1 MAVLGKVIGYTT
13 GVFDM
18 LHIGHLNLLRSARAQ
33 CDHLIVGVTTDVL
46 CLSRKG
52 KSPIIP
58 FDERVEMIAALRFVD
73 EVVAQTD
80 MDKFG
85 AWERLGF
92 NRMFVGDDW
101 KGDPKW
107 GALEHRLRPHDVT
120 IIYLPYTAHTSST
133 RLREVLDTRVP
144 PKKSLNEVR

>member
-1 MAVLGKVIGYTT
+1 MAIVGKVIGYTT

-33 CDHLIVGVTTDVL
+33 CDHLIVGVTTDSL
-46 CLSRKG
+46 CLSRKS

-58 FDERVEMIAALRFVD
+58 YNERLEIVASLRYVD
-73 EVVAQTD
+73 EVVEQAD

-85 AWERLGF
+85 AWTRLGF
-92 NRMFVGDDW
+92 HRMFVGDDW
-101 KGDPKW
+101 KGNPKW
-107 GALEHRLRPHDVT
+107 DALEARLSPHGVK

-133 RLREVLDTRVP
+133 RLREVLDDLFPSR
-144 PKKSLNEVR
+144 KNAK